1 MGVKKKLYIA
11 GQNEPFEL
19 SRSKVDLFLQCPKCF
34 YLDRSENHRIARP
47 GGPMSYIPTAI
58 DLLLKKE
65 FDIHRQNETVHP
77 YCEDHSLSLIPF
89 KHNDIEE
96 WQNNRKGIRYH
107 HKDTNLVIYGAIDDC
122 WRDNNNVLHI
132 VDYKSTTAS
141 YDPKTLEIKA
151 VNLDEKGAP
160 HKYWYKKQVEI
171 YQWLFSKNNFE
182 VSNTAYFVFASALY
196 KNVEAFDKKL
206 DFKIDIISYDG
217 DHSWMENT
225 IVNIKKTLDSNDIP
239 EGNKN
244 CIHCKYRGV
253 N

>member
-1 MGVKKKLYIA
+1 MASVVVRFQSLAKKTLYVR

-34 YLDRSENHRIARP
+34 YLDRSENYRIARP
-47 GGPMSYIPTAI
+47 GGPIYLHTNGYWS
-58 DLLLKKE
+58 LLLKKE

-107 HKDTNLVIYGAIDDC
+107 HKDTNLIIYGAIDDC

-171 YQWLFSKNNFE
+171 YQWLFSKNDFD
-182 VSNTAYFVFASALY
+182 VSNTAYFVFASAL
-196 KNVEAFDKKL
+196 
-206 DFKIDIISYDG
+206 
-217 DHSWMENT
+217 
-225 IVNIKKTLDSNDIP
+225 IKTRSI
-239 EGNKN
+239 
-244 CIHCKYRGV
+244 R
-253 N
+253 

>member
-1 MGVKKKLYIA
+1 MPKKILYKP

-19 SRSKVDLFLQCPKCF
+19 SRSKIDLFLQCSKCF

-65 FDIHRQNETVHP
+65 FDVHRQNETVHP

-89 KHNDIEE
+89 KHDDIES

-107 HKDTNLVIYGAIDDC
+107 HEDTNLILYGAIDDC
-122 WRDNNNVLHI
+122 WRDNNNVLHV

-141 YDPKTLEIKA
+141 YDPKTLEIKQ
-151 VNLDEKGAP
+151 VSLDEKGAP

-171 YQWLFSKNNFE
+171 YQWLLSKNNFD

-196 KNVEAFDKKL
+196 KNVEAFNKKL

-217 DHSWMENT
+217 DNSWMEDT
-225 IVNIKKTLDSNDIP
+225 IVNIKNTLESNNVP

>member
-107 HKDTNLVIYGAIDDC
+107 HKDTNLIIYGAIDDC

-171 YQWLFSKNNFE
+171 YQWLFSKNDLPLSKPSLKLSLL
-182 VSNTAYFVFASALY
+182 VLKLLAS
-196 KNVEAFDKKL
+196 
-206 DFKIDIISYDG
+206 S
-217 DHSWMENT
+217 
-225 IVNIKKTLDSNDIP
+225 SNDDFSCVCSTCSNSSLSSVTSLVLLSSSLLSPPFIF
-239 EGNKN
+239 
-244 CIHCKYRGV
+244 
-253 N
+253 